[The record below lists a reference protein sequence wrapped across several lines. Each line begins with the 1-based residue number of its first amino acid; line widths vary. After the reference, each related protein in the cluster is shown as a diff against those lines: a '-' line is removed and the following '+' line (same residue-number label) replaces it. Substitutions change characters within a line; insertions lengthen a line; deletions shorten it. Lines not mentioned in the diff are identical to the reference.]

1 MLGNWV
7 KFEGKLTKQ
16 QKTIIKTSIF
26 LIIATIPFI
35 SAASQM
41 TMEQFLDS
49 FENPEHYISI
59 QNDNLIK
66 SASQKE
72 GYMIIQRS
80 SCPDFEIKEND
91 EIIYFESDGEI
102 KCSTV
107 IHSSKIGT
115 IKHYYT
121 INQDHTEEESV
132 YENQIIGKVIK
143 TMDDNLWNTISI
155 RTWDISIHQLNIN
168 NIGKQN

>member
-1 MLGNWV
+1 
-7 KFEGKLTKQ
+7 
-16 QKTIIKTSIF
+16 
-26 LIIATIPFI
+26 
-35 SAASQM
+35 
-41 TMEQFLDS
+41 
-49 FENPEHYISI
+49 
-59 QNDNLIK
+59 
-66 SASQKE
+66 
-72 GYMIIQRS
+72 MIIQRS